1 MKRMGLLLGLV
12 AVIALVTV
20 GSALAAEGKTK
31 GAGGRP
37 PIGEITKIDGKTLTV
52 SVKAEGAA
60 ATDVTGTVDESTE
73 ITKAEAAKAEA
84 LKVGDN
90 VRITQGDK
98 RASGEITKI
107 EGKTLTVK
115 GRRGEESITLDDT
128 PRGQGQVRGPQG
140 RPEGHDDGEGWQ
152 GRPYL
157 HSGPR
162 RQGRGEGQ
170 VSSLLTRCKRIIK
183 RTGRAS
189 DREVRALP
197 VRR

>member
-128 PRGQGQVRGPQG
+128 ATILLVVKAKFEDLKVGQKVMMMAKDGKVARISIQAPGAKE
-140 RPEGHDDGEGWQ
+140 EG
-152 GRPYL
+152 
-157 HSGPR
+157 
-162 RQGRGEGQ
+162 
-170 VSSLLTRCKRIIK
+170 KAK
-183 RTGRAS
+183 
-189 DREVRALP
+189 
-197 VRR
+197 